1 MNLGTIVRANLWRR
15 KRRTILTVAGIA
27 IAFFLLVTLRSIV
40 GMFAA
45 AGRVGPETRLV
56 VRNRTGIV
64 FPLPRSYRSR
74 LLAID
79 GVTDITWSNWFGGVY
94 IETRNFFPQ
103 FAVDAESFLRVHP
116 EFVLPEDQ
124 KQAFLKER
132 IAVVAARSLADRFG
146 WHLGQTIPLRGTLFP
161 GEHRFILRGIYDPS
175 EPGFDRQF
183 LLHWDYLKE
192 RYRASDYLNNVGWY
206 IIAVREPSAAPRVA
220 AEIDS
225 MYVNSA
231 DPTRSETEHSFQLGM
246 LSMYG
251 NIALYLNLVGAAVV
265 FAILL
270 VAANT
275 MAMSVR
281 ERAPEI
287 AVLKTLGFRTP
298 VIVGLVVAESAVM
311 AGLGYVLGT
320 SAAWLLFGRAAAI
333 FGGLFPML
341 TLTPRLLALAALV
354 AALLGLVSGAA
365 PAWRAAR
372 LQVVDALRRTA

>member
-1 MNLGTIVRANLWRR
+1 MNLGTIVLANLWRR

-27 IAFFLLVTLRSIV
+27 IAFFLLVTLRAIV

-64 FPLPRSYRSR
+64 FPLPRSYRAR
-74 LLAID
+74 LLAMP
-79 GVTDITWSNWFGGVY
+79 GVTDITWANWFGGVY

-103 FAVDAESFLRVHP
+103 FAVDAESYLRIHP

-146 WHLGQTIPLRGTLFP
+146 WHLGQTIPIRGTLFT
-161 GEHRFILRGIYDPS
+161 GEHRFILRGIYEPS

-192 RYRASDYLNNVGWY
+192 RYRSSDYLNNVGWY
-206 IIAVREPSAAPRVA
+206 IIAVRDPTAAPRVA
-220 AEIDS
+220 ADIDS

-231 DPTRSETEHSFQLGM
+231 DPTRSETERSFQLGM
-246 LSMYG
+246 LSQFG
-251 NIALYLNLVGAAVV
+251 NIALYLSLVGAAVV

-287 AVLKTLGFRTP
+287 AVLKTLGFGTP
-298 VIVGLVVAESAVM
+298 VIVGLVVAESAAM
-311 AGLGYVLGT
+311 AALGYVLGT
-320 SAAWLLFGRAAAI
+320 SAALLLFGRGATV

-341 TLTPRLLALAALV
+341 TLTPRLIALAGLV

>member
-206 IIAVREPSAAPRVA
+206 IISVREPSAAPRVA